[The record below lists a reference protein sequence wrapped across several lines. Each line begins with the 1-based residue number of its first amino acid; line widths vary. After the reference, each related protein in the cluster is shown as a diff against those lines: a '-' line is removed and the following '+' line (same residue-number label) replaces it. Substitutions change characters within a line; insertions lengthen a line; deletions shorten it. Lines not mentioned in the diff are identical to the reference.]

1 MPAEIVLALRAVAAP
16 AAVAA
21 VLGVVLLRLLPARIA
36 ERLALPLAVTAG
48 FCAGYWLLGEW
59 TALVPQKHRQW
70 LPWLAMLGS
79 AVAAALPPR
88 MREGETGRQREKHEP
103 APLSFSVSLLLRC
116 LAFPALFVVSAWVL
130 VPTWE
135 ALWPPR
141 LVAIP
146 LLAVYLLLLLV
157 LLATLPDRLL
167 GRLFGFLLTAAAVTV
182 GLQIAIGVSA
192 KIGLVALAAA
202 AALGGCAVSACLPRR
217 ETKTGESSRAS
228 ASRSLIPVFA
238 VLIGGLAFVGTIEP
252 QEPLPIILLAPAAP
266 LALWLFAAG
275 PLAKLQGLQ
284 AIVTQTVAVLV
295 PLGIALAVIAIT

>member
-1 MPAEIVLALRAVAAP
+1 MSAEILLALRAIAAP

-21 VLGVVLLRLLPARIA
+21 VLGVILLRALPPRLA
-36 ERLALPLAVTAG
+36 ERLALPIALAAG

-70 LPWLAMLGS
+70 LPWLAILAGTAGRS
-79 AVAAALPPR
+79 TASSYVSWVSWAVLAAL
-88 MREGETGRQREKHEP
+88 G
-103 APLSFSVSLLLRC
+103 
-116 LAFPALFVVSAWVL
+116 AWVL

-135 ALWPPR
+135 TLWPPR

-146 LLAVYLLLLLV
+146 LLAGYILLLIG

-217 ETKTGESSRAS
+217 ETKTGESSRDA
-228 ASRSLIPVFA
+228 ASRSVIPIFA

-275 PLAKLQGLQ
+275 PLAKMEGWK
-284 AIVTQTVAVLV
+284 AIAGQSVAVLLL
-295 PLGIALAVIAIT
+295 LGIALAVVVAT